1 MRKKQSY
8 NIILLSLYIL
18 IFIGWSLACL
28 LFAPGCHLLFPY
40 SSSENNSVEVKY
52 KIVTCNKKIVA
63 PNWVPPVI
71 QDNPQY
77 PWIKRD
83 YQVLPNFIGSLSPQT
98 PPLPGNNK
106 I

>member
-40 SSSENNSVEVKY
+40 SSSENNSVEV
-52 KIVTCNKKIVA
+52 
-63 PNWVPPVI
+63 
-71 QDNPQY
+71 
-77 PWIKRD
+77 
-83 YQVLPNFIGSLSPQT
+83 IGFGVRFGQIW
-98 PPLPGNNK
+98 GHQ
-106 I
+106 IWGQA